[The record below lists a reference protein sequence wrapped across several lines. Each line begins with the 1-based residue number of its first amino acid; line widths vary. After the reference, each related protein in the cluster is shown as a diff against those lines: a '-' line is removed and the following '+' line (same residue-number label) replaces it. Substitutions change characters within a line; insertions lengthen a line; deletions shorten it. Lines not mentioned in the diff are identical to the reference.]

1 MLAISG
7 VITVCASSV
16 RDSSTGGF
24 VFVGRT
30 NCDSVKTT
38 ISVNAIHLNIF
49 NANLFIP
56 KASNKT

>member
-1 MLAISG
+1 
-7 VITVCASSV
+7 
-16 RDSSTGGF
+16 
-24 VFVGRT
+24 
-30 NCDSVKTT
+30 VKTT